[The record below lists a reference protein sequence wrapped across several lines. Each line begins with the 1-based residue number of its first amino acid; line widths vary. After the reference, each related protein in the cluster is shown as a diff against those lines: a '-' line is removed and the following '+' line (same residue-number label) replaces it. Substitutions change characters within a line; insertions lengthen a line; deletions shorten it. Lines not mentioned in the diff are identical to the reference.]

1 MWLNQ
6 HIDTVVLDQL
16 TLILHFKGKV
26 SVYLQEKSA
35 FFFLFSLIK
44 GPVCDNYWHL
54 VGIKNDAHE
63 FKKQ

>member
-35 FFFLFSLIK
+35 FFFF
-44 GPVCDNYWHL
+44 L
-54 VGIKNDAHE
+54 V
-63 FKKQ
+63 